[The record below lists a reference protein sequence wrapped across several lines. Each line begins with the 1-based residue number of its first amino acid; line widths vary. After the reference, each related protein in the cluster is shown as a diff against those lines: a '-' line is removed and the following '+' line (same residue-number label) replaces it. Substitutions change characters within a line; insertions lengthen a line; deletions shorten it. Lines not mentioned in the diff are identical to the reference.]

1 MTREELR
8 EHCERQIRVCE
19 TWSKAAGVPKGKVY
33 DEHKLI
39 LELLD
44 NEHKPGKWIIDRMR
58 VRGDLCHYSVHCSE
72 CSWRW
77 DFTIDK
83 SMSGTPSKF
92 CPNCGAR
99 MEKEVQDNG

>member
-44 NEHKPGKWIIDRMR
+44 NEHKPGW
-58 VRGDLCHYSVHCSE
+58 
-72 CSWRW
+72 
-77 DFTIDK
+77 
-83 SMSGTPSKF
+83 
-92 CPNCGAR
+92 
-99 MEKEVQDNG
+99 